1 MSGEILTFMFAT
13 KDRQDEGISVFGELV
28 RPDTAWASAPL
39 YPFDLRNPPT
49 MPITT
54 NITVKPGFVGGTS
67 EHAVAVFGYA
77 DFELT
82 VAGNQQ
88 VVRVS
93 MVDRD
98 SIFGLASVSG
108 GGLFTCGVATAGEA
122 YCWGDNEYGQL
133 GDGTTTDR
141 NTPVL
146 VSGGHSWA

>member
-1 MSGEILTFMFAT
+1 MFAT
-13 KDRQDEGISVFGELV
+13 KDRQDEGISVFGDLE

-54 NITVKPGFVGGTS
+54 NIMVQPGFVGGTS

-77 DFELT
+77 DFELD

-88 VVRVS
+88 VVRVF

-98 SIFGLASVSG
+98 SIFRLASVTVG
-108 GGLFTCGVATAGEA
+108 EYYTCGVTTADEA
-122 YCWGDNEYGQL
+122 YCWGLNRFGQL
-133 GDGTTTDR
+133 GDGTI
-141 NTPVL
+141 
-146 VSGGHSWA
+146 